1 MLTIGL
7 MEHFVVVDYIIVG
20 AGTAGCVLADRLSAN
35 GRNQVLLVEAG
46 RKPRNPFVKIPAGFA
61 KLFNSGSAWNYES
74 APQCG
79 ALKRQIYVPRGKM
92 LGGSANVNAMIH
104 QWGHPDDFETWAE
117 FGATGWGWDSV
128 SPIFAK
134 MEEKLECT
142 PNNNAH
148 PASSDFVDAARSV
161 IGNSGDSYNGGAYE
175 GAWIAHTNIR
185 NGKRYS
191 VYDSHLKPA
200 MKRRNLVTLTGM
212 TVSNLITENG
222 SAVGVMMDGPQG
234 RTAARA
240 KAGVVLT
247 AGAIETP
254 TLLMRS
260 GIGSGASLQA
270 LGVETYRDSPHVGL
284 HLQDHPMMPTVFQ
297 TTHSD
302 TYKSAE
308 SLTNVLRYVIKKSG
322 PLASNAAEAIAF
334 ARSSPKLTAPDIEL
348 IFAPFEWREQAL
360 QPPAIHGFSI
370 GAAIVAPHSR
380 GSVSLTTRHG
390 QVPPK
395 IDFGFFTDKDGQDR
409 KAMLAAVLLARKI
422 AEQPSLSPHIS
433 REHLPGTDVK
443 DYDALFT
450 EICRNLQTVYHPAGT
465 CRIGSSGDGVVS
477 PRLKVHG
484 LDRLWIADAS
494 VMPQLVR
501 GHPNAAV
508 AMIASRAAEF
518 IAKGA

>member
-1 MLTIGL
+1 LLVI
-7 MEHFVVVDYIIVG
+7 VDYIIVG
-20 AGTAGCVLADRLSAN
+20 AGTAGCVLADKLSAN

-46 RKPRNPFVKIPAGFA
+46 RKPRNPFIKIPAGFA
-61 KLFNSGSAWNYES
+61 KLFKSGCDWNYES
-74 APQCG
+74 APGCG
-79 ALKRQIYVPRGKM
+79 PLKRQIYIPRGKM
-92 LGGSANVNAMIH
+92 LGGSANMNAMIH
-104 QWGHPDDFETWAE
+104 QWGHPDDFAAWVES
-117 FGATGWGWDSV
+117 GATGWGWDSV
-128 SPIFAK
+128 HPIFTK
-134 MEEKLECT
+134 MDERMECA
-142 PNNNAH
+142 PNSHAH
-148 PASSDFVDAARSV
+148 AAVRDFVHAARSV
-161 IGNSGDSYNGGAYE
+161 IGNSGDSYNGGGYE
-175 GAWIAHTNIR
+175 GAWIAHCNVR
-185 NGKRYS
+185 NGKRFS

-200 MKRRNLVTLTGM
+200 MRRRNLITLTGM

-234 RTAARA
+234 RNAARA

-254 TLLMRS
+254 ALLLRS

-270 LGVETYRDSPHVGL
+270 LGIETYRDSRHVGQ
-284 HLQDHPMMPTVFQ
+284 HLQDHPMMVTVFQ
-297 TTHSD
+297 TTHCD

-308 SLTNVLRYVIKKSG
+308 SPANLMRYIFKKTG

-334 ARSSPKLTAPDIEL
+334 SSDKLSAPDIEL
-348 IFAPFEWREQAL
+348 IFAPFQWREQAL

-380 GSVSLTTRHG
+380 GSVSLTTRHI
-390 QVPPK
+390 QIPPR
-395 IDFGFFTDKDGQDR
+395 IDFGFFTDKDGLDR
-409 KAMLAAVLLARKI
+409 KAMIAAVLLARKI
-422 AEQPSLSPHIS
+422 AAQPSFSDHVSVEQSPGIN
-433 REHLPGTDVK
+433 VK
-443 DYDALFT
+443 DYDTLFT
-450 EICRNLQTVYHPAGT
+450 EICRNLQTVYNPAGT